1 MIGTCRK
8 NSKTSEDLNRK
19 TVIKKM
25 LYTKIENYL

>member
-8 NSKTSEDLNRK
+8 NNKTSEDLNRK

-25 LYTKIENYL
+25 LYAKIENYL